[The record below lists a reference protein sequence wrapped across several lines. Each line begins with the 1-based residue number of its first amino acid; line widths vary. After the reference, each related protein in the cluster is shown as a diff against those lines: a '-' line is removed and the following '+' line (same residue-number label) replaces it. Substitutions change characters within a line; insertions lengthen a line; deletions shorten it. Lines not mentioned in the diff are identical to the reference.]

1 MNDVLTEKEQIDAI
15 KHWWR
20 ENGTQVLFA
29 GCIVAI
35 AYFGFNWW
43 KSNAET
49 KLNNVSALYEQYLQ
63 EMGLAAS
70 LPQPTGDQVATV
82 NFLTDQLVDEY
93 GDSHYA
99 FLASL
104 NTAAFDVRRG
114 EWEVALERLGWAE
127 QYAEAEADK
136 LLVNYR
142 IALLKAQLGQTEAAL
157 EMLQDS
163 NEYFASIYA
172 EARGD
177 ILLSANRPAEAL
189 SEFESARSTAS
200 EAEVVRVAALNAKID
215 SLQNGALAAAE
226 NLTDEGE

>member
-1 MNDVLTEKEQIDAI
+1 MNDVYTEKEQIDAL
-15 KHWWR
+15 KSWWK

-29 GCIVAI
+29 GCLVAI
-35 AYFGFNWW
+35 VYFGYNWW

-49 KLNNVSALYEQYLQ
+49 QLNNVSVLYEQYLQ

-70 LPQPTGDQVATV
+70 LPQPTDDQVKTV

-114 EWEVALERLGWAE
+114 EWEIALQRLGWAE
-127 QYAEAEADK
+127 QYAEAEADQ

-142 IALLKAQLGQTEAAL
+142 IALLQAQLGETETAL
-157 EMLQDS
+157 NMLDDS

-177 ILLSANRPAEAL
+177 ILLGAGRSTEAL
-189 SEFESARSTAS
+189 AEFESASSLAEET
-200 EAEVVRVAALNAKID
+200 EVVRVAALNAKID
-215 SLQNGALAAAE
+215 SLKNGPQAVVGNQAG
-226 NLTDEGE
+226 EGE